1 MEQIKERELST
12 IIDKMNNRNISVRI
26 NGVITAEF
34 VMCNIKCK
42 YNYRSGILMLIDKIT
57 GQKITVQMVMAY
69 IIKASE
75 DRQVIYIG
83 IDNDEEITITNL

>member
-1 MEQIKERELST
+1 
-12 IIDKMNNRNISVRI
+12 
-26 NGVITAEF
+26 
-34 VMCNIKCK
+34 
-42 YNYRSGILMLIDKIT
+42 MLIDKIT

-83 IDNDEEITITNL
+83 IDNEEEITITNL